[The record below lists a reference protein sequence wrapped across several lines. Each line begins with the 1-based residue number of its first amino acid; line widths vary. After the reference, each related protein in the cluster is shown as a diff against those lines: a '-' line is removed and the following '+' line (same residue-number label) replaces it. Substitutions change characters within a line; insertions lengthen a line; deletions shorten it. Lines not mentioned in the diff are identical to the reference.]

1 MEPNMVFIRT
11 GNDSDNTFTG
21 NRLNRSENA
30 ILKGRG
36 GNDSLRGFDGN
47 DLLLG
52 GKNDDNIF
60 GGLGND
66 ILSGDDDLNLGDSS
80 ESGND
85 ILVGGSGADVLYGFG
100 DDILVG
106 SGPNNYNANFLTNLK
121 NDPFAMPIAG
131 DGQQDTFVAVNKPG
145 VSSTLTI
152 AGYEQGID
160 LVDFRSFGI
169 TSSSQFSEIQD
180 KGGWFE
186 AIAPEFNGSSLVL
199 RINTDPT
206 ALTYVV

>member
-1 MEPNMVFIRT
+1 MESTMVFIRT
-11 GNDSDNTFTG
+11 GNDSDNTLRG
-21 NRLNRSENA
+21 NPLNRNEDA

-36 GNDSLRGFDGN
+36 GNDSITGFNGN

-66 ILSGDDDLNLGDSS
+66 VLSGDDDLNLGDSS

-131 DGQQDTFVAVNKPG
+131 DGFQDTFVAVNKPG
-145 VSSTLTI
+145 VGYALTI
-152 AGYEQGID
+152 TGYEQGID

-186 AIAPEFNGSSLVL
+186 AKAPEFNGSSLVL

>member
-1 MEPNMVFIRT
+1 MESIMVFIRT
-11 GNDSDNTFTG
+11 GNDSDDTLTG
-21 NRLNRSENA
+21 NPLNRGERA

-36 GNDSLRGFDGN
+36 GNDSITGFNGN

-60 GGLGND
+60 GGRGND
-66 ILSGDDDLNLGDSS
+66 ILSGDDDLNLGDGS
-80 ESGND
+80 EKGDD
-85 ILVGGSGADVLYGFG
+85 ILVGGSGKDVLYGFG

-106 SGPNNYNANFLTNLK
+106 SGPNNYNADFLTNLK
-121 NDPFAMPIAG
+121 NDPFANPIAG

-145 VSSTLTI
+145 TSYALTI

>member
-1 MEPNMVFIRT
+1 MVFIRT

-21 NRLNRSENA
+21 NRLNRRENA

-36 GNDSLRGFDGN
+36 GNDNLSGFDGN

-52 GKNDDNIF
+52 GKNDDNLF

-66 ILSGDDDLNLGDSS
+66 ILSGDDDLNLGDGS
-80 ESGND
+80 EKGDD

-131 DGQQDTFVAVNKPG
+131 DGQRDTFVAVNKPG
-145 VSSTLTI
+145 VGYTLTI
-152 AGYEQGID
+152 AG
-160 LVDFRSFGI
+160 
-169 TSSSQFSEIQD
+169 
-180 KGGWFE
+180 
-186 AIAPEFNGSSLVL
+186 
-199 RINTDPT
+199 
-206 ALTYVV
+206 

>member
-1 MEPNMVFIRT
+1 MESNMVFTRT

-21 NRLNRSENA
+21 NPLNRSERA

-36 GNDSLRGFDGN
+36 GNDKLTGFNGN

-80 ESGND
+80 EKGND
-85 ILVGGSGADVLYGFG
+85 ILVGGSGIDVLYGFG

-106 SGPNNYNANFLTNLK
+106 SGPNTYNANFLTNLK

-131 DGQQDTFVAVNKPG
+131 DGQKDTFVAVNKPG
-145 VSSTLTI
+145 VGGYTLTI
-152 AGYEQGID
+152 AGYEKGID
-160 LVDFRSFGI
+160 VINLRSFGI
-169 TSSSQFSEIQD
+169 TSSRQFSEIQD

-199 RINTDPT
+199 RINTNPT
-206 ALTYVV
+206 ALTYV

>member
-1 MEPNMVFIRT
+1 MVFIRT
-11 GNDSDNTFTG
+11 GNDSDNVLTG

-36 GNDSLRGFDGN
+36 GNDSLRGFEGN
-47 DLLLG
+47 DTLLG
-52 GKNDDNIF
+52 GKNDDNLF

-85 ILVGGSGADVLYGFG
+85 ILIGGAGSDVIYGFG
-100 DDILVG
+100 DDILIG
-106 SGPNNYNANFLTNLK
+106 SGPNAYNANFLTSLQ
-121 NDPFAMPIAG
+121 NDPFAMRIAG
-131 DGQQDTFVAVNKPG
+131 DGAKDTFVAVNKPG
-145 VSSTLTI
+145 ISSTLTI
-152 AGYEQGID
+152 AGFEQGFDELD
-160 LVDFRSFGI
+160 LRSFGI
-169 TSSSQFSEIQD
+169 SSGSQFSEIQN
-180 KGGWFE
+180 KGGWYE

-199 RINTDPT
+199 RINVDPT

>member
-1 MEPNMVFIRT
+1 MVFIRT
-11 GNDSDNTFTG
+11 GNDSDNTLTG
-21 NRLNRSENA
+21 NPLNRSERA

-36 GNDSLRGFDGN
+36 GNDSITGFNGN

-60 GGLGND
+60 GGRGAD
-66 ILSGDDDLNLGDSS
+66 VLSGDDDLSLGDSS

-85 ILVGGSGADVLYGFG
+85 ILVGGSGRDVLYGFG

-106 SGPNNYNANFLTNLK
+106 SGPNNYDANFLTNLK
-121 NDPFAMPIAG
+121 NDPFANPIAG
-131 DGQQDTFVAVNKPG
+131 DGVQDTFVAVNKPG
-145 VSSTLTI
+145 VGYALTI
-152 AGYEQGID
+152 TGYEQGID
-160 LVDFRSFGI
+160 LVDFRAFGI
-169 TSSSQFSEIQD
+169 TSGSQFSEIQD

-186 AIAPEFNGSSLVL
+186 AVAPEFNGSSLTL